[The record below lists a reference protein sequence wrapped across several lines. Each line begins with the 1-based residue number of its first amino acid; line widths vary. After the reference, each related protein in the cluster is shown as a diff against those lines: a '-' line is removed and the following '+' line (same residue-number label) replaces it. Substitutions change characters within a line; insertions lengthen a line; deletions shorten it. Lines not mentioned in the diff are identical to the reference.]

1 VQALG
6 ERGHHWMFGDMA
18 AVENVTTDEVKS
30 IISYIREL
38 QRENN
43 IF

>member
-1 VQALG
+1 
-6 ERGHHWMFGDMA
+6 MA
-18 AVENVTTDEVKS
+18 AVENVTRDEVKS